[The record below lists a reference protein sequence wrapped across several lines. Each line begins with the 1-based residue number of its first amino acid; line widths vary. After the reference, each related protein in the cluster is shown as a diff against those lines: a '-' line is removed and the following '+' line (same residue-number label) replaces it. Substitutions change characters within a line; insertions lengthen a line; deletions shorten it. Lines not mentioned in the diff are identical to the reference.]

1 MPKVKQSAEQKQY
14 EELKA
19 RIRYAEKVAG
29 ITDKELAL
37 AARITPQTLCRRINY
52 ETSRFTLGELWAI
65 SRKLHMS
72 LPVLLGLEP
81 IPAVKET

>member
-1 MPKVKQSAEQKQY
+1 MPKLKQSAEQKQY

-29 ITDKELAL
+29 ISDKELAL
-37 AARITPQTLCRRINY
+37 AVRITPQTFCRRINY